1 MKVKIWLASI
11 FAIAITT
18 AALGQQSPAPRPVA
32 PQPAATKPAA
42 SKPVATA
49 QSLPATM
56 LEIQTEL
63 NKVGKL
69 SFVVDFYL
77 SDEKGTSKVMEEDS
91 KVVADPDSC
100 TIRYHLWKSMHGE
113 VVNDEDVSL
122 NLRDVKGVW
131 TMSNDELLKKVMK
144 KEGTTPDD
152 RKYGYYERYS
162 PTMYV
167 VALRMSNDD
176 ENGFPFTDQKQAQRV
191 GRAMAHAVKLCGG
204 KMGPY

>member
-11 FAIAITT
+11 LAFAVVST
-18 AALGQQSPAPRPVA
+18 AWGQQSPAPKPVA
-32 PQPAATKPAA
+32 PQPVSPKPVSTKPTA
-42 SKPVATA
+42 SA
-49 QSLPATM
+49 QSLPAAM
-56 LEIQTEL
+56 QQIQTEL

-77 SDEKGTSKVMEEDS
+77 SDEKGTSKVLEEDS
-91 KVVADPDSC
+91 KVVADPASC

-131 TMSNDELLKKVMK
+131 TMSNDELLKKVME
-144 KEGTTPDD
+144 KEGTTDDD

-162 PTMYV
+162 PTTYV
-167 VALRMSNDD
+167 VAMRMANDD
-176 ENGFPFTDQKQAQRV
+176 EDGFPFTDQKQARRV
-191 GRAMAHAVKLCGG
+191 GRAMARAVKLCGG
-204 KMGPY
+204 KMEPY